1 MSCPKL
7 IRNNA
12 KTLCHK
18 QTRIIMIK
26 AFISHSSAQ
35 KPFVTELVEELG
47 RDKCI
52 IDCYNFD
59 PAYKTLDEIYKSIG
73 KSTVFVLL
81 LSREALGSEWVEKE
95 IRLAKEKLQ
104 PNGLDRFWPYIID
117 DALEIA
123 DCPEWMRK
131 DECFNLKKFGSYK
144 MLAHDINQKFRKI
157 IWSNN
162 PKRKHLETLMVG
174 RNREVDKFEDIYQ
187 SARGMTLKAFVISG
201 RDGVGKD
208 MFISKCL
215 DKIGYDA
222 EIVPYSIDLGVKEGV
237 ENFII
242 QLNLITQTYG
252 ESQLMD
258 VLREDTMEK
267 AKVAARLANELLNT
281 NGVLSINDDM
291 ACVLPNKKL
300 ADWLTDI
307 VENSGLCNK
316 LGLFIKS
323 RVRLE
328 SYAEK
333 EHPAFGHLSLEP
345 LTTNERKKL
354 FYSLMRQYEL
364 TNISEESVDFFV
376 NRLLLSP
383 SQLVKAV
390 EEISKES
397 LVKAKRD
404 IDSLITWGD
413 KKIKPM
419 LSHFFNDEECKQLL
433 IILSKVDP
441 LSYDILEKYFGERI
455 EEVMVKVDKLMDY
468 GIVSIFGPH
477 EEFFRLDH
485 YLCDYIKRN
494 HISLPSDL
502 DNLLNE
508 ILEQKIASS
517 AEITEDI
524 SAYLYE
530 KKKLIVSG
538 KGRTSDFLIPSVV
551 ITSVME
557 LYNGQNY
564 AQVIKICDMVLND
577 CHNYFPDQER
587 ELRYWLCLALARK
600 TDKRFYDEV
609 HKFKDID
616 YYFLRGFYHRN
627 AMEYSQAENFLGKT
641 IEKSPH
647 MQRAKREM
655 VTVLLAQKKYSQALE
670 MARENYE
677 NCPENSYQIYG
688 YFRCLVRKSPLE
700 RSDRNTLEELMNAMD
715 ENLSDKKEE
724 LYDAMNIEY
733 QDFVLHKT
741 PSEILDMIIEAERKF
756 PNSVNIKRV
765 SQSYKLKQ
773 KITSKEEVFP
783 EDC

>member
-1 MSCPKL
+1 MD
-7 IRNNA
+7 
-12 KTLCHK
+12 
-18 QTRIIMIK
+18 
-26 AFISHSSAQ
+26 
-35 KPFVTELVEELG
+35 LVEELG
-47 RDKCI
+47 RDRCLV
-52 IDCYNFD
+52 DCYNFH
-59 PAYKTLDEIYKSIG
+59 PAYKTLDEIYKNIG
-73 KSTVFVLL
+73 QSTVFVLL
-81 LSREALGSEWVEKE
+81 LSKEALTSEWVEKE
-95 IRLAKEKLQ
+95 IRYAKRKLQ
-104 PNGLDRFWPYIID
+104 PDGLDRFWPYIID
-117 DALEIA
+117 DSLEIE
-123 DCPEWMRK
+123 DCPEWMRR
-131 DECFNLKKFGSYK
+131 DECFNLKKFRSFK

-157 IWSNN
+157 IWSKN
-162 PKRKHLETLMVG
+162 PKRKHLETLLVG

-187 SARGMTLKAFVISG
+187 SARGMALKVFVISG

-222 EIVPYSIDLGVKEGV
+222 EVIPYVVDLGIKEGI
-237 ENFII
+237 EDFII
-242 QLNLITQTYG
+242 QLNLITQTYNDT
-252 ESQLMD
+252 QLMD
-258 VLREDTMEK
+258 VLRGSTMEK
-267 AKVAARLANELLNT
+267 ANVAARLANELLDA

-300 ADWLTDI
+300 ADWLTSI
-307 VENSGLCNK
+307 VEDSGLCNK

-333 EHPAFGHLSLEP
+333 EHPSFAHLSLEP
-345 LTTNERKKL
+345 LTTKERKKL
-354 FYSLMRQYEL
+354 FYSIMREYKI
-364 TNISEESVDFFV
+364 TDISEENVDFFV
-376 NRLLLSP
+376 NKLLLSP

-390 EEISKES
+390 EEISKGS

-441 LSYDILEKYFGERI
+441 LSYDILEKFYGERI
-455 EEVMVKVDKLMDY
+455 EEVMVKIDKLMDY
-468 GIVSIFGPH
+468 GIVTIFGPH

-485 YLCDYIKRN
+485 YLCDYIKRS
-494 HISLPSDL
+494 HISLPADL
-502 DNLLNE
+502 DSLLNE
-508 ILEQKIASS
+508 ILEQKVVLSV
-517 AEITEDI
+517 EKTEDI
-524 SAYLYE
+524 SAFLYE
-530 KKKLIVSG
+530 KKKLIVGGSS
-538 KGRTSDFLIPSVV
+538 RTGDFLIPSVV
-551 ITSVME
+551 IASVME
-557 LYNGQNY
+557 LYNSQEY

-600 TDKRFYDEV
+600 IDKRFYDEV
-609 HKFKDID
+609 NHFKGID
-616 YYFLRGFYHRN
+616 FFFLRGFYHRN
-627 AMEYSQAENFLGKT
+627 AMEYFQAEQFL
-641 IEKSPH
+641 EKAIRMSPH

-677 NCPENSYQIYG
+677 KCPENSYQIYG

-700 RSDRNTLEELMNAMD
+700 RNDRNILTELMDAMK
-715 ENLSDKKEE
+715 ENLSDKREE
-724 LYDAMNIEY
+724 LYNAMNIEY
-733 QDFVLHKT
+733 HDYILHKK

-756 PNSVNIKRV
+756 PNSVNIQRI
-765 SQSYKLKQ
+765 SQSYKMKQ
-773 KITSKEEVFP
+773 KIISKEITLP

>member
-1 MSCPKL
+1 MNPNKIL
-7 IRNNA
+7 RE
-12 KTLCHK
+12 L
-18 QTRIIMIK
+18 IMIK

-35 KPFVTELVEELG
+35 KPFVTKLVEELG
-47 RDKCI
+47 RDRCI
-52 IDCYNFD
+52 VDCYNFN
-59 PAYKTLDEIYKSIG
+59 PAYKTLDEIYKNIEQ
-73 KSTVFVLL
+73 STVFVLL
-81 LSREALGSEWVEKE
+81 LSKEALESEWVATE
-95 IRLAKEKLQ
+95 IRFAKEKLY
-104 PNGLDRFWPYIID
+104 PSGLDRFWPYIVDEDLDIK
-117 DALEIA
+117 
-123 DCPEWMRK
+123 DCPEWMKK
-131 DECFNLKKFGSYK
+131 DECFNLKKFRSYK
-144 MLAHDINQKFRKI
+144 MLAHDVNQKFRRI
-157 IWSNN
+157 IWSKN
-162 PKRKHLETLMVG
+162 PKRKYLETLMVG

-222 EIVPYSIDLGVKEGV
+222 EVVPYNIDLGVKEGV
-237 ENFII
+237 EDFII
-242 QLNLITQTYG
+242 QLNLITQTYN
-252 ESQLMD
+252 ETQLTE
-258 VLREDTMEK
+258 VLKGNIAEK
-267 AKVAARLANELLNT
+267 ASTAAKLANELLNI
-281 NGVLSINDDM
+281 NGVLSINDNM
-291 ACVLPNKKL
+291 ACVLPNKRL

-328 SYAEK
+328 AYSEK
-333 EHPAFGHLSLEP
+333 EHPSFGHLSLEP

-354 FYSLMRQYEL
+354 FYSLMRQYDI
-364 TNISEESVDFFV
+364 TNLSEENVDFFV
-376 NRLLLSP
+376 KRLLLSP

-441 LSYDILEKYFGERI
+441 LSYDLLEKFFGERI

-468 GIVSIFGPH
+468 GIVTIFGPH

-494 HISLPSDL
+494 HINLPNDL

-508 ILEQKIASS
+508 ILEQKIVSS

-524 SAYLYE
+524 SVFLYE
-530 KKKLIVSG
+530 KKKMIVSG
-538 KGRTSDFLIPSVV
+538 RSQRNDFLIPSVV
-551 ITSVME
+551 IASVME
-557 LYNGQNY
+557 LYNRQDY

-600 TDKRFYDEV
+600 NDKHFYDEV
-609 HKFKDID
+609 NYFKDID

-627 AMEYSQAENFLGKT
+627 AMEYAQAEKYLGKA
-641 IEKSPH
+641 IDKSPN

-655 VTVLLAQKKYSQALE
+655 VTVLLAQKKYAQALE

-700 RSDRNTLEELMNAMD
+700 RNDRDTLKALMDAMD
-715 ENLSDKKEE
+715 ENLSDKREE
-724 LYDAMNIEY
+724 LYTAMNIEY
-733 QDFVLHKT
+733 QDYVLHKK
-741 PSEILDMIIEAERKF
+741 PCEILDIIIEAEQKF

-773 KITSKEEVFP
+773 KIIFNEDVFP
-783 EDC
+783 EDY